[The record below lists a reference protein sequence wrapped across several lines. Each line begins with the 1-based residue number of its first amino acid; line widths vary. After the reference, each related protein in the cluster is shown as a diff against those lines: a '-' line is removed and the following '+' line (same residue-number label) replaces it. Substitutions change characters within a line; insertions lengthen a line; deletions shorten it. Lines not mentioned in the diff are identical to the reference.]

1 MRIKTLLL
9 NKEPVKEVS
18 KTIQFRIINDFRN
31 AFISWNL
38 KQMYFVAWAKS
49 VSTPGTVTV
58 DFVCLFG
65 RLRKWWASAFTY
77 HRAQLVKSNANACN
91 IRHLPENCSFAD
103 SLNEDQ
109 ALQFDGTDKF
119 LNNS

>member
-1 MRIKTLLL
+1 
-9 NKEPVKEVS
+9 
-18 KTIQFRIINDFRN
+18 
-31 AFISWNL
+31 
-38 KQMYFVAWAKS
+38 MYFVAWAKG
-49 VSTPGTVTV
+49 VSTPGTAPV

-65 RLRKWWASAFTY
+65 RLRKWWASAFTN

-91 IRHLPENCSFAD
+91 IRHLPENCPFSD